1 MKLNLKLIFI
11 LIFLNLLIVSSFL
24 LYTHVYK
31 HINNEII
38 YLIIIGSYALTFYVA
53 RKLKMITLR
62 YKRPDI
68 RQVFEWSLIS
78 LFIWLISLVEIN
90 ILNPNF
96 NYFEHH
102 ENRHT
107 LISGLYY
114 LISAPLIEEVFMKS
128 IFMESL
134 IKLKLKKVFVILLS
148 SACFAIFHFPSIL
161 IVHLLMGLVT
171 SFLYYR
177 NKDVVQCILIH
188 SIYNGI
194 LGIESQFY

>member
-1 MKLNLKLIFI
+1 MMTI
-11 LIFLNLLIVSSFL
+11 
-24 LYTHVYK
+24 
-31 HINNEII
+31 
-38 YLIIIGSYALTFYVA
+38 
-53 RKLKMITLR
+53 R

-107 LISGLYY
+107 LISCLYH
-114 LISAPLIEEVFMKS
+114 LISAPLTEEVFMKS

-134 IKLKLKKVFVILLS
+134 MKLKLKNVFVILLS
-148 SACFAIFHFPSIL
+148 SACFVIFHFPSIL
-161 IVHLLMGLVT
+161 IVHLLMWLVT

>member
-1 MKLNLKLIFI
+1 MMTI
-11 LIFLNLLIVSSFL
+11 
-24 LYTHVYK
+24 
-31 HINNEII
+31 
-38 YLIIIGSYALTFYVA
+38 
-53 RKLKMITLR
+53 R

-107 LISGLYY
+107 LISGFYY
-114 LISAPLIEEVFMKS
+114 LISAPLTEEVFMKS

-134 IKLKLKKVFVILLS
+134 MKLKLKKVFVILLS
-148 SACFAIFHFPSIL
+148 SACFVIFHFPSIL